1 MKKKILFLMAILM
14 FLLAGCSKN
23 ADEYI
28 PENQVTDE
36 STLYIEKQIYQETGC
51 HVTGAKDITYLDK
64 LFTTPDGQKYLYGSK
79 NDKFWFSKYNKEGN
93 LLWES
98 TDPYHVASK
107 DNASD
112 DDYPSPDI
120 NTRAVNAIL
129 LSNGNIVVGYSE
141 EERRSVFKR
150 ILPVI
155 FSASTGKAILP
166 AITENNK
173 ITPFTKKGYLYNKV
187 SVFDDFFL
195 CTSIIHEDMT
205 NIPNAY
211 QWSLLIKNDGRIVF
225 SQESIDLISSVSL
238 DASLI
243 SLSINE
249 NYTLKASTVPEGFET
264 ESLLWES
271 SDEKVAT
278 VKEGVVT
285 ARSKGEC
292 IITAYSM
299 YDKDIKAECTV
310 KVTDQFIKFDKSTIK
325 MLVDDRV
332 EIGYTKQPET
342 LEIKWESSDEKVVT
356 VADGIVHA
364 IAQGEADITA
374 RSADGEV
381 EAVCHVSVGGITSMI
396 RLSLASSGI
405 YLDGYFSGNFQSSV
419 NNQSNK
425 DILLTRFEIIDSKT
439 NKIVTYTEDA
449 DKLGILHPNSSKSI
463 GYRISGVYLPILKWY
478 FTYNGKEYQLSH
490 NLQP

>member
-1 MKKKILFLMAILM
+1 M

-23 ADEYI
+23 GDEFI
-28 PENQVTDE
+28 PEDEETDE
-36 STLYIEKQIYQETGC
+36 SSLYSEKQIFQETGC
-51 HVTGAKDITYLDK
+51 HVTGVKDITYLDK
-64 LFTTPDGQKYLYGSK
+64 LFTTPDGQKYLYGAK

-98 TDPYHVASK
+98 TTPYRVASK
-107 DNASD
+107 ENASD
-112 DDYPSPDI
+112 DEYPSQGI
-120 NTRAVNAIL
+120 NTRAVNPIL

-155 FSASTGKAILP
+155 FSASTGKVILLT
-166 AITENNK
+166 IIENNK
-173 ITPFTKKGYLYNKV
+173 ITPFAKKGYLYNRV

-195 CTSIIHEDMT
+195 CTISEDAIKNT
-205 NIPNAY
+205 PNAY

-238 DASLI
+238 DVNWI

-264 ESLLWES
+264 KSLLWES

-278 VKEGVVT
+278 VKEGIVT

-299 YDKDIKAECTV
+299 YYKDLKAECLV

-332 EIGYTKQPET
+332 EMGYTKYPET

-356 VADGIVHA
+356 VADGMLHA

-396 RLSLASSGI
+396 SLSLSSAGLS
-405 YLDGYFSGNFQSSV
+405 LDGYFTGSFQSSI
-419 NNQSNK
+419 NNESNK
-425 DILLTRFEIIDSKT
+425 DILVTRFEIIDSKT
-439 NKIVTYTEDA
+439 NDIVTYTEDA
-449 DKLGILHPNSSKSI
+449 DELGIVSANSLKSI
-463 GYRISGVYLPILKWY
+463 GGRITSVYMPILKWY
-478 FTYNGKEYQLSH
+478 FTYNGKEYQLSQP
-490 NLQP
+490 LQN

>member
-1 MKKKILFLMAILM
+1 MKKEILFLTAILM

-23 ADEYI
+23 GDEFI
-28 PENQVTDE
+28 PKDEETDE
-36 STLYIEKQIYQETGC
+36 SSLYSEKQIFQTTGC
-51 HVTGAKDITYLDK
+51 HVTGVKDITYLDK
-64 LFTTPDGQKYLYGSK
+64 LFTTPDGQKYLYGAK

-98 TDPYHVASK
+98 TTPYRVASK
-107 DNASD
+107 ENASD
-112 DDYPSPDI
+112 DDYPSQGI
-120 NTRAVNAIL
+120 NTRAVNPIL
-129 LSNGNIVVGYSE
+129 LSNGNIVVGYAE

-155 FSASTGKAILP
+155 FSASTGKVILLT
-166 AITENNK
+166 ITENNK
-173 ITPFTKKGYLYNKV
+173 ITPFTKKGYIYNRV

-195 CTSIIHEDMT
+195 CTISEDAIIKT
-205 NIPNAY
+205 PNAY
-211 QWSLLIKNDGRIVF
+211 QWSLLIKNDGRIMY

-249 NYTLKASTVPEGFET
+249 NYTLKASTVPEGFGT

-278 VKEGVVT
+278 VKEGIVT

-299 YDKDIKAECTV
+299 YDKNIKAECRV
-310 KVTDQFIKFDKSTIK
+310 KVTEQFIKFDKSTIK
-325 MLVDDRV
+325 MTVDDRV
-332 EIGYTKQPET
+332 EMGYTKYPET
-342 LEIKWESSDEKVVT
+342 LEIEWESSDEKVVT
-356 VADGIVHA
+356 VADGMLHA

-396 RLSLASSGI
+396 SLSLSSAGLS
-405 YLDGYFSGNFQSSV
+405 LDGYFTGSFQSSI
-419 NNQSNK
+419 NNESNK
-425 DILLTRFEIIDSKT
+425 DILVTRFEVIDSKT
-439 NKIVTYTEDA
+439 NDIVTYTEDA
-449 DKLGILHPNSSKSI
+449 DELGIVSANSSKSI
-463 GYRISGVYLPILKWY
+463 GGRITSVYMPILKWY
-478 FTYNGKEYQLSH
+478 FTYNGKEYQLSQSVQ
-490 NLQP
+490 N

>member
-1 MKKKILFLMAILM
+1 M
-14 FLLAGCSKN
+14 LAGCSKN
-23 ADEYI
+23 EDEFI
-28 PENQVTDE
+28 PKDQVTNE
-36 STLYIEKQIYQETGC
+36 SALYTEKQIYQETGC

-79 NDKFWFSKYNKEGN
+79 NNKFWFSKYNKEGN

-141 EERRSVFKR
+141 AESLFAFKR

-155 FSASTGKAILP
+155 FSANTEKVILP
-166 AITENNK
+166 TINENNK
-173 ITPFTKKGYLYNKV
+173 TTPFTKKGYIYNRV
-187 SVFDDFFL
+187 SVFDDFFI
-195 CTSIIHEDMT
+195 CTLSEDAIKKT
-205 NIPNAY
+205 PNAY
-211 QWSLLIKNDGRIVF
+211 RWSLLIKNDGRIMY
-225 SQESIDLISSVSL
+225 SQESINLISSVSPEVNSV
-238 DASLI
+238 SLFVE
-243 SLSINE
+243 E
-249 NYTLKASTVPEGFET
+249 NYTLKVTTVPEGFET
-264 ESLLWES
+264 KSLLWES

-299 YDKDIKAECTV
+299 YDKNIKAECTV

-325 MLVDDRV
+325 MTVDDKV
-332 EIGYTKQPET
+332 ETGYTKYPET

-356 VADGIVHA
+356 VADGVLHA
-364 IAQGEADITA
+364 IAPGEADITA

-381 EAVCHVSVGGITSMI
+381 EAVCHVSVGEITSMI

-425 DILLTRFEIIDSKT
+425 DILVTRFEIIDSKT

-478 FTYNGKEYQLSH
+478 FTYDGKEYQLSH

>member
-1 MKKKILFLMAILM
+1 M

-23 ADEYI
+23 GDEFI
-28 PENQVTDE
+28 PEDKETDE
-36 STLYIEKQIYQETGC
+36 SSLYSEKQIFQETGC
-51 HVTGAKDITYLDK
+51 HVTGVKDITYLDK
-64 LFTTPDGQKYLYGSK
+64 LFTTPDGQKYLYGAK

-98 TDPYHVASK
+98 TTPYRVASK
-107 DNASD
+107 ENASD
-112 DDYPSPDI
+112 DEYPSQGI
-120 NTRAVNAIL
+120 NTRAVNPIL

-155 FSASTGKAILP
+155 FSASTGKVILLT
-166 AITENNK
+166 IIENNK
-173 ITPFTKKGYLYNKV
+173 ITPFAKKGYLYNRV

-195 CTSIIHEDMT
+195 CTISEDAIKNT
-205 NIPNAY
+205 PNAY

-238 DASLI
+238 DVNWI

-264 ESLLWES
+264 KSLLWES

-278 VKEGVVT
+278 VKEGIVT

-299 YDKDIKAECTV
+299 YYKGLKAECLV

-332 EIGYTKQPET
+332 EMGYTKYPET

-356 VADGIVHA
+356 VADGMLHA

-396 RLSLASSGI
+396 SLSLSSAGLS
-405 YLDGYFSGNFQSSV
+405 LDGYFTGSFQSSI
-419 NNQSNK
+419 NNESNK
-425 DILLTRFEIIDSKT
+425 DILVTRFEIIDSKT
-439 NKIVTYTEDA
+439 NDIVTYTEDA
-449 DKLGILHPNSSKSI
+449 DELGIVSANSSKSI
-463 GYRISGVYLPILKWY
+463 GGRITSVYMPILKWY
-478 FTYNGKEYQLSH
+478 FTYNGKEYQLSQP
-490 NLQP
+490 LQN